1 MTMKISNSKMNIQTK
16 RRKTIINSRKL
27 KQINI
32 QMKSNYKMM
41 DGILLKRKEDDN
53 ICIIMI
59 YNVVYIISFKFY

>member
-1 MTMKISNSKMNIQTK
+1 MKISNSKMNIQRK

-32 QMKSNYKMM
+32 QMISNYKMM

-59 YNVVYIISFKFY
+59 YNVFYIISFKFY

>member
-1 MTMKISNSKMNIQTK
+1 MKISNSKMNIQRK

-32 QMKSNYKMM
+32 QMISNYKMM

>member
-1 MTMKISNSKMNIQTK
+1 MKISNSKMNIQTK